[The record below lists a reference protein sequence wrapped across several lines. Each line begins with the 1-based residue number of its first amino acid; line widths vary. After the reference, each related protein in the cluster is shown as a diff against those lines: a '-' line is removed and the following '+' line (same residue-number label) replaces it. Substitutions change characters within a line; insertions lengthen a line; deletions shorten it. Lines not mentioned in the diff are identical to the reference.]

1 MRVLETEPGRWACAT
16 VLAAVMLGA
25 WTMASRAGE
34 SAHWSYS
41 GASGPTHWSELSGEF
56 ALCKSGQSQSPID
69 IVDAVD
75 TELPPLS
82 VDYQWQVSQIV
93 HNGHAI
99 QLSALAGSR
108 IKVRDMQLE
117 LLQFHFHTPSENR
130 IDGRAFPLE
139 LHFVHQNAE
148 GELAVLAVLF
158 EDADAD
164 NASLAQ
170 ILETA
175 PRRKGERPAAELKLR
190 EDDLLPRD
198 RSYYLYSGSLTT
210 PPCSEGVRWFV
221 LQSPRGVSA
230 KQVKAFAKLAGTNAR
245 EPQPIHSRL
254 VLR

>member
-1 MRVLETEPGRWACAT
+1 MRALETEVGRWACAT
-16 VLAAVMLGA
+16 VLAFGVLSTLAV
-25 WTMASRAGE
+25 ASRASE
-34 SAHWSYS
+34 SAHWSYT
-41 GASGPTHWSELSGEF
+41 GTSGPSHWSELSNDF
-56 ALCKSGQSQSPID
+56 ALCRSGQSQSPID

-82 VDYQWQVSQIV
+82 IDYQWQVSQIV

-99 QLSALAGSR
+99 QLTALAGSHVR
-108 IKVRDMQLE
+108 VRDMQLE

-130 IDGRAFPLE
+130 LEGKSFPLE
-139 LHFVHQNAE
+139 LHFVHRNTE
-148 GELAVLAVLF
+148 GELGVLAVFF
-158 EDADAD
+158 ESADAD

-170 ILETA
+170 ILDTA
-175 PRRKGERPAAELKLR
+175 PRQKGERPAAELKLR

-198 RSYYLYSGSLTT
+198 RSYYMYSGSLTT

-230 KQVKAFAKLAGTNAR
+230 KQVKAFAKLAGKNAR
-245 EPQPIHSRL
+245 EPQPLHSRL